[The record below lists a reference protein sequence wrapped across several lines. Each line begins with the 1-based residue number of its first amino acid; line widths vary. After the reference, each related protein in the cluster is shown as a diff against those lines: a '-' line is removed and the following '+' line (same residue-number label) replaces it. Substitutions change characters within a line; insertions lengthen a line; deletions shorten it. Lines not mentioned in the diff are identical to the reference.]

1 MANTI
6 FQYEERAVD
15 FINKIK
21 LPGVLIAKAMLDK
34 TNFDNLL
41 HRDETLRNH
50 LKDIGYTIQLNPIS
64 EKYLE
69 TLLKKEEREVSQI
82 IGKVRKQAEVFAS
95 VLTHRFQLL
104 SEQSKKDT
112 LTLYHLSQIIF
123 IWDEF
128 IDFND
133 YQKSGGKKEKIRES
147 IFYRTAAVFM
157 QEIPDKEMEKLAKME
172 IKTEMFDTALTR
184 LQLLSHKTKFTPDNY
199 QIVFKTLQ
207 YTGLSISEAVYF
219 LLTIESFLFIRASED
234 LLTQNPQI
242 QKDFLYL
249 VKSVSEGIKT
259 VKKEFGLNPDK
270 LEGIIE
276 EEAEKLIDQVSL
288 NIFNL

>member
-1 MANTI
+1 
-6 FQYEERAVD
+6 
-15 FINKIK
+15 
-21 LPGVLIAKAMLDK
+21 
-34 TNFDNLL
+34 
-41 HRDETLRNH
+41 
-50 LKDIGYTIQLNPIS
+50 
-64 EKYLE
+64 
-69 TLLKKEEREVSQI
+69 
-82 IGKVRKQAEVFAS
+82 
-95 VLTHRFQLL
+95 
-104 SEQSKKDT
+104 
-112 LTLYHLSQIIF
+112 
-123 IWDEF
+123 
-128 IDFND
+128 
-133 YQKSGGKKEKIRES
+133 
-147 IFYRTAAVFM
+147 
-157 QEIPDKEMEKLAKME
+157 MEKLAKME